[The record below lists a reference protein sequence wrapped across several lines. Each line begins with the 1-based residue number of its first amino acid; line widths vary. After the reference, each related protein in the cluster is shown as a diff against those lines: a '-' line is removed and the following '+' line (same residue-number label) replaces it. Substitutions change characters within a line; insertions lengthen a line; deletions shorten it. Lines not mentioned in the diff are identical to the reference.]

1 MFRAV
6 EASSGES
13 RGCARAERRSL
24 SKRMKGRLE
33 QDRLGSRG
41 DDGGQDEQGLTLQG
55 GAVSQNAQ
63 WAMVRLGFIS
73 GRLKADKDRQLLK
86 GGGRL

>member
-1 MFRAV
+1 MLKAV

-13 RGCARAERRSL
+13 RGCARTERRSL

-33 QDRLGSRG
+33 QCRLGSQC
-41 DDGGQDEQGLTLQG
+41 DDDGQDEQGLTLQRG
-55 GAVSQNAQ
+55 TVSQNAQ